1 MSRFF
6 FIEMGSHKL
15 FLSRLAWNLN
25 PLNLS
30 LPTSL
35 DYRYEPLAPNFQVY
49 ILIFIKILSWVWWYM
64 PVIPALRRWRQEEAK
79 FKTSLGY
86 IGRSSLKPKPKPK
99 KQK

>member
-1 MSRFF
+1 
-6 FIEMGSHKL
+6 
-15 FLSRLAWNLN
+15 
-25 PLNLS
+25 
-30 LPTSL
+30 
-35 DYRYEPLAPNFQVY
+35 
-49 ILIFIKILSWVWWYM
+49 M